1 MLEANVRG
9 RRFPCVNA
17 VWGDVGYPPGD
28 LFDVSCLF
36 EAAHNVQGELA
47 FPAQLLGDG
56 VELEALVPLPSGKV
70 VKFLEEL
77 GCQGV
82 NFLSVGHC

>member
-17 VWGDVGYPPGD
+17 VCGDVGYSHRHP
-28 LFDVSCLF
+28 FDVAFLF
-36 EAAHNVQGELA
+36 EMRHNVQGELA
-47 FPAQLLGDG
+47 FPAQLFANRL
-56 VELEALVPLPSGKV
+56 ELEALMPLPSGKV

-77 GCQGV
+77 GCRGV
-82 NFLSVGHC
+82 NFLSVGHY

>member
-17 VWGDVGYPPGD
+17 VCGKLGYSHRPPSD
-28 LFDVSCLF
+28 EAFFF
-36 EAAHNVQGELA
+36 EMLHNVQGELA
-47 FPAQLLGDG
+47 FPAQLLADG
-56 VELEALVPLPSGKV
+56 VEFEAVVPLPSGKV

-77 GCQGV
+77 GCRGF
-82 NFLSVGHC
+82 NCLSVGHS